1 MKCSTEID
9 TVSIQVDSKNK
20 IEQKFVLF
28 AISGIIRNRNKICIK
43 YNVLKSEYDILF
55 NSNRIGIIK
64 CGENPINNELTG
76 RIDINYYITV
86 SFAGLK
92 SYNQELDKLS
102 YNCLFSACGQLN
114 KLSIAFKFIEL
125 DLCIDFD
132 TKMQNVLA
140 LCTTK
145 LPRTKY
151 HLADKSFY
159 NGDTVYIEA
168 IQKDRLTYNSQRA
181 YVYNKAK
188 KENLRTPITRFE
200 LKLQKSFFLN
210 NELDF
215 ITIFTSLDRYTVMY
229 FDNSFDKETVI
240 NKYNSYS
247 RVGKRD
253 IDKMGLNRYRV
264 KPDITRIW
272 NFLKY
277 LKDYRLY

>member
-181 YVYNKAK
+181 YVYNKVK
-188 KENLRTPITRFE
+188 ILIEN
-200 LKLQKSFFLN
+200 
-210 NELDF
+210 
-215 ITIFTSLDRYTVMY
+215 
-229 FDNSFDKETVI
+229 
-240 NKYNSYS
+240 
-247 RVGKRD
+247 
-253 IDKMGLNRYRV
+253 
-264 KPDITRIW
+264 
-272 NFLKY
+272 
-277 LKDYRLY
+277 